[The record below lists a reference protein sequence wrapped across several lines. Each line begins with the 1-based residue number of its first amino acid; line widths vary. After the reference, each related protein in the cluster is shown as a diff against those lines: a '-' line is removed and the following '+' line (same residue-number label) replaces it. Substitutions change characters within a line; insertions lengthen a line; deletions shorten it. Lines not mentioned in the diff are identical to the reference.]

1 MLPERCNGSGEAD
14 RDRAVEEPDVDPEL
28 ERVRRGDAEQLSLD
42 EPTLDVAALLGRVPG
57 AVRGE
62 AIGGRGVHPLDGEAV
77 DELRRLAAL
86 READRPQ
93 AACRELREQSRRLAE
108 RARAQAEIDVEERWV
123 PDHDLALRLR
133 RRVEVDDRR
142 GLTRERL
149 RELARVRDRRGRE
162 QELRVGVVHAR
173 QPSQPAQH
181 VGDVRA
187 EDSSIDV
194 RLVHDHEAEVVQHVA
209 PAVVVREH
217 A

>member
-1 MLPERCNGSGEAD
+1 MLPERCDGPGEPD
-14 RDRAVEEPDVDPEL
+14 RDRAVEEADVDPEL
-28 ERVRRGDAEQLSLD
+28 ERVGRGDAEQLPFD
-42 EPTLDVAALLGRVPG
+42 EPPLDVATLLGRVPR
-57 AVRGE
+57 AVGGE
-62 AIGGRGVHPLDGEAV
+62 PIGGRGVHPLDGEAV

-86 READRPQ
+86 READGPQ

-108 RARAQAEIDVEERWV
+108 RARAQAEVDVEKRRV
-123 PDHDLALRLR
+123 PDHDLAFRFR
-133 RRVEVDDRR
+133 RGVEVDDRR

-149 RELARVRDRRGRE
+149 RELARVRDRRGSE

-173 QPSQPAQH
+173 QPSQPAQN

-194 RLVHDHEAEVVQHVA
+194 CLVHDHEAEVVQHVA
-209 PAVVVREH
+209 PAVVMREY